1 MSRSKP
7 NRAIRKMMKNNIS
20 GIRDPKHIDKSLGL
34 LFTDP
39 LYEEHLEELHFK
51 TGMNRESIAFI
62 MKHFLTHLSYAINAK
77 VKFHTRICLPG
88 YFRFQIHINKK
99 RHNK

>member
-20 GIRDPKHIDKSLGL
+20 GIRDPEHIDKSLGL

-39 LYEEHLEELHFK
+39 LYEEHLEELHF
-51 TGMNRESIAFI
+51 
-62 MKHFLTHLSYAINAK
+62 
-77 VKFHTRICLPG
+77 
-88 YFRFQIHINKK
+88 
-99 RHNK
+99 